1 MQARVIGA
9 VRAFA
14 RDCDGV
20 ILPYVAIILA
30 VLVAFCAL
38 ALDGIRLFT
47 TQTQLQNAADAL
59 ALAGAAELNRMP
71 DSALRAANAINHLL
85 NNAWGAGE
93 SVQVAAITFY
103 ASLPA
108 SDSAPLPPGTPANAC
123 AADITCSTTARFVA
137 VEVKPVSLALFLPG
151 ALGGGSGT
159 VSTGASALAGY
170 DQIACNIA
178 PLLICN
184 PFEAPGMTYGQ
195 ATQAL
200 VAADDADANEL
211 GHRRLIRLAAVE
223 DGAGTYGP
231 GYFGY
236 LNPAT
241 GALPAASCGPSGQSG
256 IAQAMTSAPPLA
268 CFRMSGASVATAAS
282 DDALDGA
289 NTRFDIYANSFAGC
303 LDYPPDQ
310 NVRKG
315 YVYSGTPC
323 RSAPVAGNW
332 PLPNVK
338 AAALPPDN
346 AMIATDARR
355 CGAAASSAPCLDVGV
370 ALGDG
375 VWDCATYWAQAYG
388 GALSQQAPSG
398 CTTSAAI
405 SRYSVYL
412 YEIANGDMSARSVGG
427 ESGAPVCS
435 AKTSANAR
443 VVTAA
448 IVNCLSAPVPVTP
461 GATKIPVAA
470 FGEFFLTLPANPF
483 TNQSLY
489 VEFVALA
496 KPGAGVVRE
505 LVQLYR

>member
-1 MQARVIGA
+1 MQARLVRA

-14 RDCDGV
+14 SDCDGV
-20 ILPYVAIILA
+20 ILPYVAVILA

-59 ALAGAAELNRMP
+59 ALAGAAELDRMP
-71 DSALRAANAINHLL
+71 DSAQRASTVINHLL
-85 NNAWGAGE
+85 NNAWGKGE

-108 SDSAPLPPGTPANAC
+108 SDAAPLPPGTPASAC
-123 AADITCSTTARFVA
+123 AADVTCSTTARFVA
-137 VEVKPVSLALFLPG
+137 VEVMPVSLALFLRGAPG
-151 ALGGGSGT
+151 SASST

-184 PFEAPGMTYGQ
+184 PFETPGMTYGQ

-200 VAADDADANEL
+200 LGADDADPNEL
-211 GHRRLIRLAAVE
+211 GHRRLIRLAAVAE
-223 DGAGTYGP
+223 GAGTFGP
-231 GYFGY
+231 GNFGY

-256 IAQAMTSAPPLA
+256 VAQAMTSAPPLA
-268 CFRMSGASVATAAS
+268 CFRLSGASIASAAFG
-282 DDALDGA
+282 DAVDGV
-289 NTRFDIYANSFAGC
+289 NTRFDIYASSFAGC
-303 LDYPPDQ
+303 LDYLPDQ

-315 YVYSGTPC
+315 YVSAGTPC
-323 RSAPVAGNW
+323 RSAPAAANW
-332 PLPNVK
+332 PLPNVR

-346 AMIATDARR
+346 AMIATDPRR
-355 CGAAASSAPCLDVGV
+355 CGAAASSTPCLDIGV
-370 ALGDG
+370 VLGDG
-375 VWDCATYWAQAYG
+375 VWDCATYWSQAYG
-388 GALSQQAPSG
+388 GTLSQQAPPG
-398 CTTSAAI
+398 CTTAATI

-412 YEIANGDMSARSVGG
+412 YEIADADVSARSAGG
-427 ESGAPVCS
+427 ETGAPVCS
-435 AKTSANAR
+435 AKASAKAR

-448 IVNCLSAPVPVTP
+448 IVNCLSAPRPVTP

-470 FGEFFLTLPANPF
+470 FGEFFLTLPANAL

-496 KPGAGVVRE
+496 KPGAGTVRE